1 MVIALGIDL
10 VDVERVA
17 RMLERDAERCA
28 AKLLTEGEWAYCSE
42 MKRPAP
48 HVAVRLAA
56 KEAAFKALAGSDD
69 ARAIGWR
76 EIEVV
81 HGEHRR
87 PELRLHGRATD
98 RLAVERPAGAA
109 GRGGWFGVGLGL
121 ARGVGG
127 LDQ

>member
-1 MVIALGIDL
+1 MVIGLGIDL

-17 RMLERDAERCA
+17 RMLERDAERFA
-28 AKLLTEGEWAYCSE
+28 ARLLTEGEWAYCSA

-56 KEAAFKALAGSDD
+56 KEAAFKALAGSAD

-98 RLAVERPAGAA
+98 RLAALGGARVLVSLTHSQSTAGAVVVLE
-109 GRGGWFGVGLGL
+109 GDV
-121 ARGVGG
+121 
-127 LDQ
+127 

>member
-1 MVIALGIDL
+1 MVIAVGIDL

-28 AKLLTEGEWAYCSE
+28 ARLLTEGEWAYCSE

-81 HGEHRR
+81 HGAHRR

-98 RLAVERPAGAA
+98 RLAALGGGRVLVSLTHSRVTAGAVVVVE
-109 GRGGWFGVGLGL
+109 GYV
-121 ARGVGG
+121 
-127 LDQ
+127 

>member
-1 MVIALGIDL
+1 MGIDL

-81 HGEHRR
+81 HGEHRLPCR
-87 PELRLHGRATD
+87 QGCGPFHFGGGVCELMAQVQHL
-98 RLAVERPAGAA
+98 E
-109 GRGGWFGVGLGL
+109 
-121 ARGVGG
+121 
-127 LDQ
+127 